1 MDANSKYGALL
12 EQILLYLCLIRVKGI
27 AVHRDL
33 VYSVLRLANQE
44 LTIVAKERIGALED
58 VIGSFESVAEITGSD
73 LVGVTYNSPFP
84 DGSQFKVIPSSHV
97 TTESGTGLVHCA
109 PAHGMEDY
117 AAFQAL
123 GLIHP
128 ELLCHVDGTGQ
139 FSQEVASVT
148 GEAIGKSLVGLDILK
163 GGSKAMVKVLEDAG
177 ALVKLQKIKHRYPYD
192 WKTGEPI
199 IVMCGLIPNTIKLS
213 NNFTG
218 QLRNGSQTWKTSKG
232 MPSVP

>member
-1 MDANSKYGALL
+1 MHK
-12 EQILLYLCLIRVKGI
+12 
-27 AVHRDL
+27 DL
-33 VYSVLRLANQE
+33 VYSVLKLVDREE
-44 LTIVAKERIGALED
+44 LVIVAKDRIDALED
-58 VIGSFESVAEITGSD
+58 VIGSFESISQINGSD
-73 LVGVTYNSPFP
+73 LVGATYNSPFTA
-84 DGSQFKVIPSSHV
+84 GSQFKIIPSSHV

-123 GLIHP
+123 GLLHP
-128 ELLCHVDGTGQ
+128 DLLCHVDGAGQ

-148 GEAIGKSLVGLDILK
+148 GETVAKSLVGLDILK

-199 IVMCGLIPNTIKLS
+199 IVMCDLTCDETKLS
-213 NNFTG
+213 NPVTG
-218 QLRNGSQTWKTSKG
+218 PLHNGLQTWKISKG
-232 MPSVP
+232 MHCAL